1 MMSYVTSHSA
11 DTVVFRGDG
20 EPRTPADT
28 LRRLAE
34 LDPADVEADVYS
46 LGGSVERLELRFA
59 EMLGKES
66 AIFMPTGTLANH
78 LALRK
83 LCGTRP
89 KAVVQEQSH
98 LFHDTG
104 DSVARL
110 SGIALIPLAS
120 GRPWFTADELRTAL
134 DLSDTERVASPVG
147 AVMVESPVRRRWGQV
162 VPFDQMEAITG
173 LCRERG
179 VATHLDGARLY
190 MMSAATGISPRE
202 YAALY
207 DTVYVSLYKYFGA
220 PFGAVLAG
228 PAGLI
233 DGLYHDRRMFGG
245 GLSSAYLAAELAMR
259 GAEGFEERFGAAM
272 RQADDLFDALDE
284 VPGLKVRRFEHGSN
298 IVLLHLHKEV
308 RMEPFVDSLRDASV
322 LVYPDDDDASAIRLT
337 VNATILRRSN
347 ADLLDA
353 FLMAAVAAV
362 GESRIQSI

>member
-1 MMSYVTSHSA
+1 MPDVTSHSA

-46 LGGSVERLELRFA
+46 LGGSVERMELRFA

-78 LALRK
+78 LALRR

-120 GRPWFTADELRTAL
+120 GRPWFTADELRAAL
-134 DLSDTERVASPVG
+134 DLSDNERVASPVG

-245 GLSSAYLAAELAMR
+245 GLSSAYLASELAMR

-353 FLMAAVAAV
+353 FLMAVVTAA

>member
-1 MMSYVTSHSA
+1 MRGNSTGMSFPTHSLST

-28 LRRLAE
+28 LRQLAE

-46 LGGSVERLELRFA
+46 LGGSVERLERRFA
-59 EMLGKES
+59 EMLDKES

-78 LALRK
+78 LALRR

-110 SGIALIPLAS
+110 SGIALLPLAN
-120 GRPWFTADELRTAL
+120 GKPWFGVDELRAAL

-147 AVMVESPVRRRWGQV
+147 AVMVESPVRRCSGQV

-190 MMSAATGISPRE
+190 MMSAATAIAPRE

-259 GAEGFEERFGAAM
+259 GAEGFEERFAAAM
-272 RQADDLFDALDE
+272 RQADDLFDALE
-284 VPGLKVRRFEHGSN
+284 ELPGLKVRRFEHGSN
-298 IVLLHLHKEV
+298 IVLLHLDEEV
-308 RMEPFVDSLRDASV
+308 SMDPFVDSLRDASV

-337 VNATILRRSN
+337 VNTTILRRSN
-347 ADLLDA
+347 AELLDA
-353 FLMAAVAAV
+353 FRAAVAA
-362 GESRIQSI
+362 R

>member
-1 MMSYVTSHSA
+1 MTPHS
-11 DTVVFRGDG
+11 DNTIVFRGDG

-34 LDPADVEADVYS
+34 LDPEDVEADVYS
-46 LGGSVERLELRFA
+46 LGGSVERLERRFA

-78 LALRK
+78 LALRR

-110 SGIALIPLAS
+110 SGITLLPLAN
-120 GRPWFTADELRTAL
+120 GKPWFTVDELRAAL

-147 AVMVESPVRRRWGQV
+147 AVMVESPVRRCAGQV

-202 YAALY
+202 YASLY

-220 PFGAVLAG
+220 PYGAVLAG
-228 PAGLI
+228 HGR
-233 DGLYHDRRMFGG
+233 DNRRPVPRPQDVRRRAQLRISGG
-245 GLSSAYLAAELAMR
+245 GARHARRRGFR
-259 GAEGFEERFGAAM
+259 GA
-272 RQADDLFDALDE
+272 
-284 VPGLKVRRFEHGSN
+284 VRRGDEAGRRP
-298 IVLLHLHKEV
+298 V
-308 RMEPFVDSLRDASV
+308 
-322 LVYPDDDDASAIRLT
+322 
-337 VNATILRRSN
+337 RRS
-347 ADLLDA
+347 
-353 FLMAAVAAV
+353 
-362 GESRIQSI
+362 G